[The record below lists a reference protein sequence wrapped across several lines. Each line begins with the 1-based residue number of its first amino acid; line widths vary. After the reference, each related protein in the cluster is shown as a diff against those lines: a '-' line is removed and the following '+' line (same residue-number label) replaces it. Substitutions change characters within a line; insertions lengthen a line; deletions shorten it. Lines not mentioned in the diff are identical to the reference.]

1 MTPFGKP
8 EEFELNLR
16 LNANEALSR
25 IVQAS
30 DEQRWGLSFS
40 GFQGTKPFLYRFDG
54 NTLTIQKRRY
64 YRNDF
69 HQYLYAQVEPTSF
82 GSKLTGHFA
91 MNKSTRAFMVL
102 WFGLVG
108 FAALAIAISTTAKI
122 ATDHSRVSEL
132 LYILH
137 PVGMLVFGY
146 LLVSI
151 GGWFSRKEKQQI
163 AEWLNQLFADS
174 IYVTNRPSI
183 WRE

>member
-1 MTPFGKP
+1 MTPFGKQ

-16 LNANEALSR
+16 LDANEALNR

-30 DEQRWGLSFS
+30 DEQRWGLSLS
-40 GFQGTKPFLYRFDG
+40 GFQGTEAFLHRFDG
-54 NTLTIQKRRY
+54 NTLVIQKRRY

-69 HQYLYAQVEPTSF
+69 HQCLYARVEPTSF

-91 MNKSTRAFMVL
+91 MNKSTRGFMLL

-108 FAALAIAISTTAKI
+108 FAAIVMAISITGKI
-122 ATDHSRVSEL
+122 ATGHRRVSEL

-137 PVGMLVFGY
+137 PIGMLVFGY

-163 AEWLNQLFADS
+163 AEWLNRLFADS